1 MTLITSL
8 VSWIEHEI
16 GLDLFEVELDSA
28 LNLEPGDLD

>member
-16 GLDLFEVELDSA
+16 GLDLLEEELNLA
-28 LNLEPGDLD
+28 LNLEPGDLG